1 MKSEQ
6 IPETGKNTLNILYV
20 VFIFF
25 GIAFTIIDPL
35 IPLVSEKLGIGYD
48 RIGLILFTSSSISLA
63 ATFLSGRFSDRYDL
77 KKIIMS
83 GIIISSAGFLI
94 YGIVFGFIVFLLT
107 VVFFRIG
114 CGILDSSIHAYIS
127 KSYKNQQS
135 ALFVKLD
142 MFWYIGAVISPMVVS
157 ILLYLDIDTR
167 YAFMGFFAAILLV
180 FLLFIKSFNGLKHN
194 SQNDFRDPVEKN
206 IKTAVEM
213 PEDSKTIAG
222 EPLNCFAG
230 HGNTYLKILKNP
242 VILLCAA
249 GLFFYIG
256 IFTLLSTWLTTYF
269 ADFGISVAFSSAVLS
284 GFWAF
289 NAVGLFITGRFIRRF
304 NENKLILLYSIIGAI
319 CTVFYSMLQNIYV
332 KIIFLILQAIFYSS
346 FFPILNSIA
355 VRENEKSCGTV
366 LGITLSVSVIGLVFF
381 QPVSGSVM
389 EYSGKD
395 GVNYL
400 LIATSAL
407 FLVSIL
413 TLYLKIV
420 RQNRN

>member
-6 IPETGKNTLNILYV
+6 IPETGKNTLNILFV
-20 VFIFF
+20 IFIFF

-48 RIGLILFTSSSISLA
+48 RIGLILFASSSISLA
-63 ATFLSGRFSDRYDL
+63 ATFLSGRFSDKYDL
-77 KKIIMS
+77 KKIIIS
-83 GIIISSAGFLI
+83 GIIITSAGFLI
-94 YGIVFGFIVFLLT
+94 YGIVSGFIVFLLT

-114 CGILDSSIHAYIS
+114 CGILDSSVHAYVS

-142 MFWYIGAVISPMVVS
+142 MFWYVGAVISPLVVS

-167 YAFMGFFAAILLV
+167 YAFTGFFAAILLV
-180 FLLFIKSFNGLKHN
+180 FLLFIKFFKGLRHKN
-194 SQNDFRDPVEKN
+194 PVEKN
-206 IKTAVEM
+206 KKTAVVI
-213 PEDSKTIAG
+213 PEHSKTITG
-222 EPLNCFAG
+222 EPLNRFAG
-230 HGNTYLKILKNP
+230 HGNTYIKILKNP

-269 ADFGISVAFSSAVLS
+269 ADFGISVAFGSAVLS

-319 CTVFYSMLQNIYV
+319 CTVFYSMIQNIYV

-346 FFPILNSIA
+346 FFPLLNSIA

-400 LIATSAL
+400 LLATSVL
-407 FLVSIL
+407 LLVSIL
-413 TLYLKIV
+413 TLYLKMA
-420 RQNRN
+420 RHNKN